1 VTTPSTA
8 VITGGASGIGRAT
21 VTRFLDAGWR
31 VIATDLNAA
40 AGAALLEELP
50 DASGSGRL
58 EFIAGDVSIESDIE
72 AAVELAEQ
80 DDNRLLCMVNNAG
93 IGGAFGPVTELKVE
107 DWDHTFAVLT
117 RGAFLGIKHAGRAM
131 KAHGGGS
138 IVNVASL
145 AGLTGDAGMQAY
157 SAAKA
162 AVVHMTR
169 VFATELGP
177 DKIRVNCVCPGA
189 IATPLNPA
197 ALREFRGS
205 ALEKIQPLPF
215 AGQPEHLAE
224 AIYFFGSDASLFITG
239 QYLAVDGGLEGA
251 GPRIGEYLGTD
262 ARQITLVGVN
272 QGNTGVRT
280 TVHGHVQETPPETAA
295 LSAQ

>member
-1 VTTPSTA
+1 VSTPSTV
-8 VITGGASGIGRAT
+8 VITGGASGIGRAS
-21 VTRFLDAGWR
+21 VKRFLDAGWR
-31 VIATDLNAA
+31 VVATDLNAP
-40 AGAALLEELP
+40 AGAALLEQFP

-58 EFIAGDVSIESDIE
+58 GFIAGDVSIEADIV

-80 DDNRLLCMVNNAG
+80 DHNRLLCMVNNAG
-93 IGGAFGPVTELKVE
+93 IGGAFGPVTELRVE

-117 RGAFLGIKHAGRAM
+117 RGAFLGVKHAARAM
-131 KAHGGGS
+131 KNHGGGS

-177 DKIRVNCVCPGA
+177 DRIRVNCVCPGA
-189 IATPLNPA
+189 IATPLNPSA
-197 ALREFRGS
+197 SREFRGS
-205 ALEKIQPLPF
+205 ALEKVQPLPF
-215 AGQPEHLAE
+215 AGQPEYLAD
-224 AIYFFGSDASLFITG
+224 AIYFFGSESSKFVTG

-262 ARQITLVGVN
+262 ARQISLVGVN
-272 QGNTGVRT
+272 QGNTGVKT
-280 TVHGHVQETPPETAA
+280 TVHGRVSDTAPAATALGTP
-295 LSAQ
+295 

>member
-1 VTTPSTA
+1 MAGLQTV
-8 VITGGASGIGRAT
+8 VITGGASGIGRSS
-21 VTRFLDAGWR
+21 VVRFLDAGWR
-31 VIATDLNAA
+31 VVAADLNQA
-40 AGAALLEELP
+40 AGTALLELLP
-50 DASGSGRL
+50 DAAATGRL
-58 EFIAGDVSIESDIE
+58 VFVRGDVSVEDDV
-72 AAVELAEQ
+72 AATVAVATANGNQLA
-80 DDNRLLCMVNNAG
+80 CMVNNAG
-93 IGGAFGPVTELKVE
+93 IGGAFGPVTDLRVE

-117 RGAFLGIKHAGRAM
+117 RGTFLGIKHAARAM

-157 SAAKA
+157 SVAKA
-162 AVVHMTR
+162 GVVHMSR

-177 DKIRVNCVCPGA
+177 DRIRVNCVCPGA

-197 ALREFRGS
+197 ASREFRGS
-205 ALEKIQPLPF
+205 ALEKLQPLPF

-224 AIYFFGSDASLFITG
+224 AIYFLGSDASVFITG

-262 ARQITLVGVN
+262 ARQIALVGVN
-272 QGNTGVRT
+272 QGNTGVRA
-280 TVHGHVQETPPETAA
+280 TVHGRAERPATETVASP
-295 LSAQ
+295 

>member
-1 VTTPSTA
+1 VTTPPTA

-31 VIATDLNAA
+31 VVATDLNAD
-40 AGAALLEELP
+40 AGAALLEQLP
-50 DASGSGRL
+50 EASGRARL
-58 EFIAGDVSIESDIE
+58 EFIAGDVSIESDVA

-80 DDNRLLCMVNNAG
+80 GDNRLLCLVNNAG
-93 IGGAFGPVTELKVE
+93 IGGAFGPVTELRVE

-117 RGAFLGIKHAGRAM
+117 RGSFLGVKHAARAM
-131 KAHGGGS
+131 KARGGGS

-162 AVVHMTR
+162 AVVHLTR

-177 DKIRVNCVCPGA
+177 DNIRVNCVCPGA

-197 ALREFRGS
+197 ARREFRGS
-205 ALEKIQPLPF
+205 ALEKMQPLPF
-215 AGQPEHLAE
+215 IGQPEHLAE
-224 AIYFFGSDASLFITG
+224 VIYFFGSEASMFVTG
-239 QYLAVDGGLEGA
+239 QYLAVDGGLDGA

-272 QGNTGVRT
+272 QGNSGVKT
-280 TVHGHVQETPPETAA
+280 TVHGRVQAATPETAI
-295 LSAQ
+295 LSPQ

>member
-1 VTTPSTA
+1 MTTPSTA
-8 VITGGASGIGRAT
+8 VITGGASGIGRSS
-21 VTRFLDAGWR
+21 VIRFLDAGWR
-31 VIATDLNAA
+31 VVATDLNSA
-40 AGAALLEELP
+40 AGAELLEGLP
-50 DASGSGRL
+50 EASRSGQL
-58 EFIAGDVSIESDIE
+58 EFIAGDVSIEGDIE
-72 AAVELAEQ
+72 AAVALAEQ
-80 DDNRLLCMVNNAG
+80 GGNRLLCMVNNAG
-93 IGGAFGPVTELKVE
+93 IGGAFGPVTELRVE

-117 RGAFLGIKHAGRAM
+117 RGAFLGVKHAARVM
-131 KAHGGGS
+131 RAHGGGA

-177 DKIRVNCVCPGA
+177 NRIRVNCVCPGA
-189 IATPLNPA
+189 IATPLNPS

-205 ALEKIQPLPF
+205 ALEKLQPLPF
-215 AGQPEHLAE
+215 AGQPEYLAE
-224 AIYFFGSDASLFITG
+224 AIYFFGSEASVFITG

-272 QGNTGVRT
+272 QGNTGVKT
-280 TVHGHVQETPPETAA
+280 TVHGRANESAAATA
-295 LSAQ
+295 LSTP